1 MSNIYRRSGP
11 KNPPCSDP
19 MPLFFDGE
27 YHVIHLS
34 PPWDSL
40 GEIVPEIRSKDTQRH
55 ISSKDMV
62 HWTVHEPALYPGEPG
77 QMDEDGCW
85 TGSLVRKRD
94 DGMFY
99 LFFTSFDHDAE
110 NPQKISLATSEDG
123 YHYTKRPDVPTLRP
137 DPYLEQID
145 YRDSYVFWNEDEQV
159 YWMVLA
165 ARYKDGGPFHRKGVI
180 TYRTSSDLWNWSE
193 DHVLYSPWYMVCPE
207 CPEMFKMGDWWYL
220 VYSHFDQ
227 NAKTTYRI
235 SKSCHGPWRTPR
247 LPGFDGRRFYAA
259 KSLTDG
265 KRRFQWGNIY
275 ERETLTNEGRWTYA
289 GDMAMPHELLQ
300 QEDGTLVVCV
310 PHEIVDSFGK
320 PVPKQ
325 FKPMMGDWK
334 EEKDSL
340 RVESTSTFAY
350 GFFEEQSKD
359 AVMLHAKLNLEDG
372 YGAFGLLLKSTE
384 GLSPSWELIFEPARS
399 RVSITRYPVALDPF
413 WETLNPEIDDA
424 PMEVDGPRTIERPLK
439 IENGREIDV
448 KAFVDGSFVEC
459 FVNDE
464 LALSYRIYDPTGGV
478 PFHKFG
484 LFVEDGTLNVTNIK
498 LNEEV

>member
-1 MSNIYRRSGP
+1 
-11 KNPPCSDP
+11 
-19 MPLFFDGE
+19 
-27 YHVIHLS
+27 
-34 PPWDSL
+34 
-40 GEIVPEIRSKDTQRH
+40 
-55 ISSKDMV
+55 
-62 HWTVHEPALYPGEPG
+62 
-77 QMDEDGCW
+77 
-85 TGSLVRKRD
+85 
-94 DGMFY
+94 
-99 LFFTSFDHDAE
+99 
-110 NPQKISLATSEDG
+110 
-123 YHYTKRPDVPTLRP
+123 
-137 DPYLEQID
+137 
-145 YRDSYVFWNEDEQV
+145 
-159 YWMVLA
+159 
-165 ARYKDGGPFHRKGVI
+165 
-180 TYRTSSDLWNWSE
+180 
-193 DHVLYSPWYMVCPE
+193 
-207 CPEMFKMGDWWYL
+207 
-220 VYSHFDQ
+220 
-227 NAKTTYRI
+227 
-235 SKSCHGPWRTPR
+235 
-247 LPGFDGRRFYAA
+247 
-259 KSLTDG
+259 
-265 KRRFQWGNIY
+265 
-275 ERETLTNEGRWTYA
+275 
-289 GDMAMPHELLQ
+289 MPHELLQ

>member
-123 YHYTKRPDVPTLRP
+123 YHYTKRPDFPTLRP

-180 TYRTSSDLWNWSE
+180 T
-193 DHVLYSPWYMVCPE
+193 
-207 CPEMFKMGDWWYL
+207 
-220 VYSHFDQ
+220 
-227 NAKTTYRI
+227 
-235 SKSCHGPWRTPR
+235 
-247 LPGFDGRRFYAA
+247 
-259 KSLTDG
+259 
-265 KRRFQWGNIY
+265 
-275 ERETLTNEGRWTYA
+275 TNR
-289 GDMAMPHELLQ
+289 
-300 QEDGTLVVCV
+300 
-310 PHEIVDSFGK
+310 
-320 PVPKQ
+320 
-325 FKPMMGDWK
+325 
-334 EEKDSL
+334 
-340 RVESTSTFAY
+340 
-350 GFFEEQSKD
+350 
-359 AVMLHAKLNLEDG
+359 
-372 YGAFGLLLKSTE
+372 
-384 GLSPSWELIFEPARS
+384 PS
-399 RVSITRYPVALDPF
+399 
-413 WETLNPEIDDA
+413 
-424 PMEVDGPRTIERPLK
+424 
-439 IENGREIDV
+439 
-448 KAFVDGSFVEC
+448 
-459 FVNDE
+459 
-464 LALSYRIYDPTGGV
+464 
-478 PFHKFG
+478 
-484 LFVEDGTLNVTNIK
+484 
-498 LNEEV
+498 